1 MAALRLKREVGNLF
15 QGVRL
20 DFLRSDSLDSAVLRE
35 ESDATFPPLMARRK
49 SVTYRKP
56 IKKKRSAKE

>member
-1 MAALRLKREVGNLF
+1 MAALKLKSGVGNLF

-20 DFLRSDSLDSAVLRE
+20 EFQRSESLDSAILRE
-35 ESDATFPPLMARRK
+35 ESDTTFLPPMTHRK